1 MMSNR
6 QGFSLAEL
14 LVGLVVASIV
24 SASIMQLMV
33 VQSRFMSTQEGRSNA
48 RSVARAAT
56 GIIESDL
63 RMVQTSAGVV
73 SAAADAVTLRVPFA
87 VGIVCG
93 DQAGSTV
100 VMFPPVDQV
109 SWDAG
114 VANIAGYGWRNGSN
128 ALQWYEGSVSPWSV
142 TVGGA
147 APAQCAGLTPFPP
160 ATATR
165 YVRMN
170 QIAASYSGAVVF
182 LHQRITYSFGNSVAV
197 PGTRALWRTRV
208 RENVPEELVAPFDA
222 RARFRFFS
230 ASAMDATDA
239 PPADLNNLQ
248 GIELVLMGLNER
260 SSSATDAETAPLRT
274 AVFFKN

>member
-1 MMSNR
+1 
-6 QGFSLAEL
+6 
-14 LVGLVVASIV
+14 
-24 SASIMQLMV
+24 V

-56 GIIESDL
+56 GIIQSDL
-63 RMVQTSAGVV
+63 RMVQTSAGVA

-93 DQAGSTV
+93 DQAGSSTV
-100 VMFPPVDQV
+100 VMFPPVHQV
-109 SWDAG
+109 TWDAG

-128 ALQWYEGSVSPWSV
+128 ALQWYEGSLSPWSV
-142 TVGGA
+142 TVGGSP
-147 APAQCAGLTPFPP
+147 PAQCAGLTPFPG
-160 ATATR
+160 TGTR

-170 QIAASYSGAVVF
+170 QIAGSYSGAVVF

-230 ASAMDATDA
+230 SSAMDATDA
-239 PPADLNNLQ
+239 PPADLNDLQ